1 MLILKPYI
9 FNPYPEIIFGFSPRF
24 AAGIT
29 LDIGFNLSYSV
40 GDDVNS
46 VNSNRK
52 LFFNELGLMN
62 ENVSYQH
69 QVHNDRIVF
78 VNKSGLCGE
87 SDALI
92 TAQKGLGLAISIA
105 DCTPVF
111 IYDPVNKIIAAVHSG
126 WRGTEKKILMKTIK
140 QLLQDHKSNPQNL
153 IVYIGPSISQ
163 VNYEVGKEV
172 GEKFGE
178 KYLTGNGDKFLL
190 DVNGVNYDLLLEAGL
205 KKNNI
210 QKSGLCTYEYS
221 ELFHSYRRDGN
232 RSGRSLGIIAMK
244 PE

>member
-29 LDIGFNLSYSV
+29 SDIGFNLSYSV
-40 GDDVNS
+40 GDDINS

-52 LFFNELGLMN
+52 LFFNKLGLMN

-69 QVHNDRIVF
+69 QVHSDRILY

-87 SDALI
+87 SDALV

-111 IYDPVNKIIAAVHSG
+111 IYDQVNKIIAAVHSG
-126 WRGTEKKILMKTIK
+126 WRGTEQKILMKTI
-140 QLLQDHKSNPQNL
+140 QTLVRDHKSNPQNL
-153 IVYIGPSISQ
+153 IAYIGPSISK

-172 GEKFGE
+172 AEKFSG
-178 KYLTGNGDKFLL
+178 KYLTVNGDKFLL
-190 DVNGVNYDLLLEAGL
+190 DVSGVNYDLLIEAGL

-210 QKSGLCTYEYS
+210 QKSGLCTYEFS
-221 ELFHSYRRDGN
+221 ELFHSYRRDAD
-232 RSGRSLGIIAMK
+232 RSGRSLGLIAMRA
-244 PE
+244 E